1 MVDKSLEILLQI
13 AAEEGWD
20 DPINIKNK
28 KESIQEED
36 DVEKEI
42 VEAINFTS
50 EDFHGGNEAT
60 NSIEDSVSNS
70 KNGKNEKN
78 EEETGGKNGSSFKD
92 YQSSSKLKESISKIT
107 EEMLFE
113 NGIILPVSDEITEA
127 IKKIAKNEVGRKN
140 KEPEKWDIKR
150 MVKHLTSSQKH
161 KIINDKFHKT
171 EANSVLLFI
180 DLSGS
185 FGRLIQSIREAIKL
199 LSQNGFKVTVMDVG
213 NGFKYDKANEV
224 TVGSEDP
231 YNSRERLARIIEN
244 TTAKL
249 HPVYTSPT
257 IETAVKLVNNAEFSI
272 ILADYDG
279 FESFSRLSFLC
290 NYEKI
295 PYFFDLETRY
305 DDPSDHDWV
314 GEGHDT
320 YAEPFKWWY
329 FNQYCMDAYESNE
342 YEDEDDDC

>member
-1 MVDKSLEILLQI
+1 MVDKESLEILLQI

-20 DPINIKNK
+20 EPVNIKNK
-28 KESIQEED
+28 QESIQAED
-36 DVEKEI
+36 DEEKEVI
-42 VEAINFTS
+42 EATSFSS

-60 NSIEDSVSNS
+60 NSIEDSSSNS

-78 EEETGGKNGSSFKD
+78 EEETGDKSGSDSNKKSNDFM
-92 YQSSSKLKESISKIT
+92 SKMT
-107 EEMLFE
+107 EKMLFE

-127 IKKIAKNEVGRKN
+127 IKRIAKNEVGKKN
-140 KEPEKWDIKR
+140 KEPERWDVKR

-161 KIINDKFHKT
+161 KIINDKIYNK

-185 FGRLIQSIREAIKL
+185 FNELIMSVREAIKL
-199 LSQNGFKVTVMDVG
+199 LSQKGFKVTVMDIG
-213 NGFKYDKANEV
+213 NGFKYNKESEV

-231 YNSRERLARIIEN
+231 FNSRNRLAKIIEN

-249 HPVYTSPT
+249 HPIYTSPS
-257 IETAVKLVNNAEFSI
+257 IETGVKLVNNAEFSV

-279 FESFSRLSFLC
+279 FESFNRLSFLC
-290 NYEKI
+290 DYEKI

-305 DDPSDHDWV
+305 DDPSEHDWV
-314 GEGHDT
+314 EDGYDI
-320 YAEPFKWWY
+320 YADPYKWWN
-329 FNQYCMDAYESNE
+329 FQQYCVDAYSANYDNDD
-342 YEDEDDDC
+342 YEDDEDY